1 MTTHSAGCRHNGDGY
16 GTEVYRCKQCEW
28 TTSFQ
33 YDDASDCY
41 YYEMRCQQP
50 AVEVEVPPKPV
61 YLTDAMIKKY
71 KRIVCLVPE
80 DGVRL
85 NMKQEGLTPAA
96 IDKFFQLITNEEAQ
110 KK

>member
-1 MTTHSAGCRHNGDGY
+1 
-16 GTEVYRCKQCEW
+16 
-28 TTSFQ
+28 
-33 YDDASDCY
+33 
-41 YYEMRCQQP
+41 MRCAANSRQWRWRC
-50 AVEVEVPPKPV
+50 V

-85 NMKQEGLTPAA
+85 NMKQEGLTAAA
-96 IDKFFQLITNEEAQ
+96 IDKFFHLIANEEAQ